1 MTTIQRLIKKYVLDT
16 IHPLHVISG
25 GIKPRRTHE
34 ILHKNCVE
42 ILPEFIQKIDNEKKE
57 SQEWNELQKE
67 HGYSRL
73 MFRAIPNESIQE
85 VIDSHKVGTFHLS
98 STYPLLWSKTG
109 EYKEHFP
116 YFNEYFNPENVE
128 ESKYKCIRSL
138 GIYEVIIPKKQ
149 EYSSVITRG
158 SIVLNSIE
166 SIVSNPKYVLPRWWI
181 PNIHMEV
188 YKFSIRNYYIMTDND
203 LFKSF
208 QSPYID
214 ETKYHSKGEIED
226 IIQHYH

>member
-25 GIKPRRTHE
+25 GLGARKTHD
-34 ILHKNCVE
+34 ILHKNCVV
-42 ILPEFIQKIDNEKKE
+42 ILPESIQKIHNEKEE

-73 MFRAIPNESIQE
+73 MFRATPE
-85 VIDSHKVGTFHLS
+85 VMDSQRIGIFHRA

-109 EYKEHFP
+109 EVKEDFP
-116 YFNEYFNPENVE
+116 YFNEYFHPENVE
-128 ESKYKCIRSL
+128 NSSFRCVRSL

-158 SIVLNSIE
+158 SIVWNSIE
-166 SIVSNPKYVLPRWWI
+166 AVVSNPKYVLPRWWI
-181 PNIHMEV
+181 PNIHLEV
-188 YKFSIRNYYIMTDND
+188 YKFSIRNYYMMTDND

-208 QSPYID
+208 RSPYIED
-214 ETKYHSKGEIED
+214 TKYHPKEEIED